1 MTPAARPTPDAPP
14 TRTAGSRKE
23 SLQEVLR
30 RRSAPQPGAGD
41 GRGAGARLS
50 LEALT
55 RAAEGTYQDVPLDAL
70 QPNPFQP
77 RFQFHR
83 QPLEELARSLAQEGQ
98 LEPAIA
104 RRVRREGVER
114 LEIVA
119 GARRLAAARIC
130 NATIRP
136 FPTLRVDVR
145 ELTDEEAERISLIE
159 NLQREN
165 LTPLEEGYRYW
176 QLQQRDP
183 RRWSVRA
190 IAEFVHKKKSSV
202 QNRLG
207 LVKDA
212 AVAEAVLR
220 EELPPTAGF
229 HILRLPAPER
239 EGYLRAAI
247 AQKRTVE
254 QIKADVERRLAPR
267 RPVQEISLYH
277 DPATGDAPTAPP
289 ATLPAPGAPG
299 APSGAHPGT
308 RDGGPDGPD
317 VIVRTHVR
325 RRPGTGAGTGTV
337 TDPALLRR
345 REALEGE
352 RAELLTQIETLETEL
367 RRCQG
372 ALRGVER
379 ELAALGG
386 PLPLPLPLPQRVQ
399 RLDGNGASEVSGA

>member
-1 MTPAARPTPDAPP
+1 MTPAARPTPDVLP

-104 RRVRREGVER
+104 RRVHREGVET

-267 RPVQEISLYH
+267 RPVQEVSLYH
-277 DPATGDAPTAPP
+277 DPATGDASPAPP

-299 APSGAHPGT
+299 APGSAHPGM
-308 RDGGPDGPD
+308 RDGGPDPPD

-325 RRPGTGAGTGTV
+325 RRPGTGTV
-337 TDPALLRR
+337 ADPALLRR

-386 PLPLPLPLPQRVQ
+386 PLPLPLRVQ
-399 RLDGNGASEVSGA
+399 RLDGNGASEESGT